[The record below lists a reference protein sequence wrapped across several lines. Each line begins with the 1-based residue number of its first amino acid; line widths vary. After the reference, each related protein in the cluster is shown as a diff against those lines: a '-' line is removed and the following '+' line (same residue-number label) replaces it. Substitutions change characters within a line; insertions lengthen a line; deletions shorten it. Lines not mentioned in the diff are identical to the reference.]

1 MKLLGTAMLVLLL
14 QLPGGSQAKKTVV
27 SDDVAYR
34 QLFLLLTPN
43 GDPGDAEGIQA
54 LCDYQL
60 GLTQPEKQEVIG
72 LAKLF
77 SLTEQ
82 SLVDKISRP
91 DTPANERADATAY
104 SGRLGFYLASQFSN
118 KDKLDKALDWVKA
131 STVEEGQ

>member
-14 QLPGGSQAKKTVV
+14 QLPGGTQAKKTV

-77 SLTEQ
+77 ALTEQ
-82 SLVDKISRP
+82 GLVDKIVKP
-91 DTPANERADATAY
+91 DTPANEKADATAY
-104 SGRLGFYLASQFSN
+104 RGKLGFYLASQFSN
-118 KDKLDKALDWVKA
+118 KEKLDKALEWVKT